1 MRSQIRASVQGFHSS
16 HDASS
21 PSAARQPQP
30 IPHGMKT
37 SKALSVAK
45 HAIPLCP
52 FANKTKCQEH
62 AIFSSHLRS
71 FRTPI
76 SFLSCTFIVTRV
88 VLFPELAFR
97 LQPLVEVLVQIVT
110 VTSTFDVN
118 LMRSPMDFVQG
129 WQVLASFFRNVRPE
143 TAWPCVLSI
152 HGLISQFHSLLLT
165 TKVRLAFT
173 ERASITA
180 APSGLLVRQPKV
192 VAH

>member
-30 IPHGMKT
+30 IPHRIKT
-37 SKALSVAK
+37 SKALAVPK

-52 FANKTKCQEH
+52 LDDETKIREH
-62 AIFSSHLRS
+62 VIFSFHLRS

-76 SFLSCTFIVTRV
+76 SFLSCAFVATPV

-110 VTSTFDVN
+110 GTATFDVN
-118 LMRSPMDFVQG
+118 LMRAPMDFVQG
-129 WQVLASFFRNVRPE
+129 WHVFASFFRNVHPE
-143 TAWPCVLSI
+143 TAWPRVLNI
-152 HGLISQFHSLLLT
+152 CGLIS
-165 TKVRLAFT
+165 
-173 ERASITA
+173 
-180 APSGLLVRQPKV
+180 
-192 VAH
+192 